1 MMRRYLVAPLAALL
15 VLTGCSKDKDV
26 DQPAKLVEIKATL
39 PVTKL
44 WSVDVGGGKHQML
57 LRLGL
62 APAVEG
68 GVVFAATQKGYVDAY
83 RVSDG
88 RRVWRT
94 RLRLPLSAGPG
105 AGDGLVVVG
114 STKGDLVALDAATGR
129 VRWRANAEAELLS
142 PPAIGESAVV
152 VRTVDG
158 HLRAYD
164 DANGA
169 PRWSIEQE
177 VPRLSLRGIAT
188 PVIVK
193 NEVISGFDNGK
204 VVAVNIDNGNTMW
217 NTTLDA
223 PRGRTELERLVDVD
237 SPVAIVGDNLYAA
250 GYHGRTAQLSIDSG
264 QIWWAHDMSSDH
276 GLVAGVHKVY
286 VVEEDGTVIAL
297 SAEDGAEVWQ
307 NVTLKWRDLSTP
319 ALTPAAV
326 VVGDYQGYLHWLD
339 RNTGVVIAR
348 TRDSKY
354 RISSAPIVIGDTV
367 IVLSDGG
374 ELAAFRASPRP
385 TG

>member
-1 MMRRYLVAPLAALL
+1 MRRLIAMPLAALL
-15 VLTGCSKDKDV
+15 ILAGCSKDKDV

-39 PVTKL
+39 PVHKL
-44 WSVDVGGGKHQML
+44 WSVGVGGGKHQML

-62 APAVEG
+62 SPAVEG
-68 GVVFAATQKGYVDAY
+68 GVVFAATHKGYVDAY
-83 RVSDG
+83 RISDG

-114 STKGDLVALDAATGR
+114 STKGDLVALTAADGH
-129 VRWRANAEAELLS
+129 VRWHIKVDAELLS
-142 PPAIGESAVV
+142 APAIGDSAVM

-158 HLRAYD
+158 HLRAYEES
-164 DANGA
+164 NGA
-169 PRWSIEQE
+169 ERWSIDQE

-204 VVAVNIDNGNTMW
+204 IVAVNIENGNTLW

-237 SPVAIVGDNLYAA
+237 CAVVVAGDDLYAA
-250 GYHGRTAQLSIDSG
+250 GYHGRTAQLAVDSG

-276 GLVAGVHKVY
+276 GLVAGVHKIY
-286 VVEEDGTVIAL
+286 VAEADGTVIAL
-297 SAEDGAEVWQ
+297 STADGAEVWQ
-307 NVTLKWRDLSTP
+307 NATLKWRDLSTP
-319 ALTPAAV
+319 ALTDAAV

-339 RNTGVVIAR
+339 RKTGVTIAR

-354 RISSAPIVIGDTV
+354 RISTQPIVIGDTV

-374 ELAAFRASPRP
+374 ELAAYRAAPRP